1 MSLHSPSHIL
11 FSSNIPSPRVAFW
24 LGLVMS
30 GLVDWGPFS
39 SHLDCYWCDFA
50 PILAGPLALLREVSS
65 PLKHQTPASQFTVV
79 NWQYGQPDKTKNA
92 KTARLLGRLRQPVP
106 RMTARNQ
113 PFLDKLVDLGPQ
125 ISIQDERVNLV
136 ESDWILLRILD
147 NHYHQIN
154 NLPNSSVD
162 QISIVRRLEV
172 STPIMSLW
180 QLADLDRPIV

>member
-1 MSLHSPSHIL
+1 
-11 FSSNIPSPRVAFW
+11 
-24 LGLVMS
+24 
-30 GLVDWGPFS
+30 
-39 SHLDCYWCDFA
+39 
-50 PILAGPLALLREVSS
+50 
-65 PLKHQTPASQFTVV
+65 
-79 NWQYGQPDKTKNA
+79 
-92 KTARLLGRLRQPVP
+92 
-106 RMTARNQ
+106 MTARNQ